1 MKKEPEYAYKRAPK
15 TPKEMTEQELAS
27 AIATIGFQY
36 QRTIPIDPS
45 RNGTSPLGVLL
56 SQDGTTYSIP
66 TTTVNQWVAMFEAY
80 NYLFINVF
88 IPGSKQALE
97 GLELKV

>member
-1 MKKEPEYAYKRAPK
+1 MKKEPEYTYKRAPK
-15 TPKEMTEQELAS
+15 TPKEMTENELAS
-27 AIATIGFQY
+27 AINQIGFKY

-88 IPGSKQALE
+88 IQGSKQALE